1 MAVEHL
7 QKKHVEHISKF
18 HPSHLSFS
26 ESRLKSSIS
35 AKLPA
40 ESDALRRFAS
50 RSSTLGDMES
60 CFLNLPRPSN
70 FFGGDICARFC
81 IIVRYNTQFRTSY
94 MLKKSLNYLVRAI
107 CYNSSKV
114 S

>member
-7 QKKHVEHISKF
+7 QKKRVEHIPQF

-70 FFGGDICARFC
+70 FFGGDICAIFC
-81 IIVRYNTQFRTSY
+81 IMIRYNTQFRTSY
-94 MLKKSLNYLVRAI
+94 MLKNSLDYAVRTTW
-107 CYNSSKV
+107 YNSSKV